1 MLLQL
6 QMQSKEKILISK
18 FPPHSAKKKK
28 KSTVYMYVCVCLYI
42 DIYIHFYLKHLRVS
56 TEMK

>member
-6 QMQSKEKILISK
+6 HMQSKEKILISK
-18 FPPHSAKKKK
+18 FPPLSTPPQKKYCI
-28 KSTVYMYVCVCLYI
+28 YMYVCVCLYI
-42 DIYIHFYLKHLRVS
+42 DIYIHFYLKHLRAS